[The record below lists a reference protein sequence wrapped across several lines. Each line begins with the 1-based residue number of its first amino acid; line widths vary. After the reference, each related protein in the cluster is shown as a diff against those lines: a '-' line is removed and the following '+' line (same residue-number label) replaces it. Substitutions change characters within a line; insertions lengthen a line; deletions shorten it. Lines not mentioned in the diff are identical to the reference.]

1 MNIIKLRKMLREW
14 QKTKSLTLATD
25 ICAKL
30 CEALGV
36 K

>member
-1 MNIIKLRKMLREW
+1 MNIIKLRTMLREW

-25 ICAKL
+25 ILAEL